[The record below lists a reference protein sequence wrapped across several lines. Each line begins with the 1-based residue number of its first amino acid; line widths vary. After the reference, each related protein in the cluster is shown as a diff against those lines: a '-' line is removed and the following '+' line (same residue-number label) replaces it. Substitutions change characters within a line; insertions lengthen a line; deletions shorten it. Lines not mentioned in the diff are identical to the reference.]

1 MPSRN
6 FLKYVLSGGFAVL
19 LTGCALLSSWH
30 WEKSG
35 ASEVEYSFDEA
46 QCKAKTYS
54 GNDGTVT
61 NATVRRMHACMEARG
76 WRKVPN

>member
-35 ASEVEYSFDEA
+35 ASEAEYSFDEA
-46 QCKAKTYS
+46 QCKAKT
-54 GNDGTVT
+54 
-61 NATVRRMHACMEARG
+61 
-76 WRKVPN
+76 

>member
-1 MPSRN
+1 MKIIR
-6 FLKYVLSGGFAVL
+6 FLKLSPFSLCAALFA
-19 LTGCALLSSWH
+19 GCALFPSWH
-30 WEKSG
+30 WEKGG
-35 ASEVEYSFDEA
+35 ASEAEYSFDEA

-61 NATVRRMHACMEARG
+61 NATVRRMHACMEAKG